1 MLHHDGNRWARQDF
15 RWLGKQC
22 YLSGDTASQEAARVC
37 EIGAGE
43 IGRSVAAVAD
53 RRVACD
59 ELVLN
64 ELCGMQTRNEDLH
77 DDEARHETRKRL
89 PSRPYSKRSHI

>member
-1 MLHHDGNRWARQDF
+1 MLHHDSNRWVRRDC
-15 RWLGKQC
+15 RWLGKQHS
-22 YLSGDTASQEAARVC
+22 LSEDTATQEAAGVC

-64 ELCGMQTRNEDLH
+64 ELCGVQARNEDLH

-89 PSRPYSKRSHI
+89 PSRPFSKRSHI